1 MQALADP
8 EHAPSGLQTS
18 AAPCRTTHQPARM
31 ASPGEYLSFCLG
43 AESYGLALSCI
54 QEIRS
59 YQAPTHIA
67 NAPEEVCG
75 VLNLRGTI
83 VPVVDLRLRFQVAT
97 SVNSMTAIVVVN
109 VREQAVGLVVDSVA
123 DVTPLTS
130 DEIKPAPA
138 LGGRACTDHIIG
150 IACVRRDDV
159 ERMLILLDIE
169 QLVLDASVPSDVV
182 DIACSAAGVAS

>member
-18 AAPCRTTHQPARM
+18 AQPRRTTHQPARM

-59 YQAPTHIA
+59 YQPPTHIA
-67 NAPEEVCG
+67 NAPAEVCG

-83 VPVVDLRLRFQVAT
+83 VLDHRLAAALPGRDERRNAL
-97 SVNSMTAIVVVN
+97 TAIVVVN

-138 LGGRACTDHIIG
+138 LGGRACTSTTSS
-150 IACVRRDDV
+150 
-159 ERMLILLDIE
+159 ESP
-169 QLVLDASVPSDVV
+169 ASVATRSN
-182 DIACSAAGVAS
+182 AC